1 MGIIYIDIK
10 SIVKQFNS
18 LINTSSALQLLMKAK
33 QIDPKGDVGIDN
45 DDDDDDDIYDDE
57 VGPK

>member
-1 MGIIYIDIK
+1 
-10 SIVKQFNS
+10 
-18 LINTSSALQLLMKAK
+18 MKAK

-57 VGPK
+57 VRPK